1 MIRSYLNT
9 EATLYLILISAV
21 VFIFGG
27 LLTNLTWY
35 LILAGTI
42 FCFRQKK
49 LKYKDNSIQA
59 DELLVAPFNGKVAR
73 IQVNDEG
80 TQITIIQ
87 PWFREIGL
95 YLPMDCDVI
104 NVLKIRGSSFFRYGD
119 LEKLKNL
126 SKTYYEYFIEL
137 QTKNKKFVKLR
148 MFKCFGGLKPS
159 LSVLGGDR
167 GKTGARYGFF
177 PFGGTLIM
185 IFGHGSDILV
195 SENENV
201 IAGET
206 LIARLK

>member
-9 EATLYLILISAV
+9 EATLYLILISIC

-27 LLTNLTWY
+27 LLANLIWY
-35 LILAGTI
+35 LILAGII

-49 LKYKDNSIQA
+49 LKYKDNTIQA
-59 DELLVAPFNGKVAR
+59 GELLVAPLNGKIAR

-80 TQITIIQ
+80 TQITIVQ

-95 YLPMDCDVI
+95 YLPMDCEVT
-104 NVLKIRGSSFFRYGD
+104 NVLKIRGSSFFRYSE
-119 LEKLKNL
+119 LSKLKGL
-126 SKTYYEYFIEL
+126 GKTYYEYFMEL

-148 MFKCFGGLKPS
+148 MFKCFAGLKPS

-177 PFGGTLIM
+177 PFGGTMIM
-185 IFGHGSDILV
+185 IFGNGSDILV
-195 SENENV
+195 NENDNV

>member
-1 MIRSYLNT
+1 MIRSYLNA
-9 EATLYLILISAV
+9 EATLYLILISV
-21 VFIFGG
+21 LVFIFGG
-27 LLTNLTWY
+27 LLANFSWY
-35 LILAGTI
+35 LILALVI

-49 LKYKDNSIQA
+49 IKYKDNTIQTE
-59 DELLVAPFNGKVAR
+59 ELLVSPFNGKVAR

-80 TQITIIQ
+80 TQITIVQ

-95 YLPMDCDVI
+95 YLPMDCEII
-104 NVLKIRGSSFFRYGD
+104 NVLKIRGNSFFRYSNLD
-119 LEKLKNL
+119 KLKNA
-126 SKTYYEYFIEL
+126 SKPYYEYFMEL

-148 MFKCFGGLKPS
+148 MFKCFAGLKPS

-167 GKTGARYGFF
+167 GKTAARYGFF
-177 PFGGTLIM
+177 PFGGTMVM

-195 SENENV
+195 NENENV

>member
-9 EATLYLILISAV
+9 EATLYLILISIV

-27 LLTNLTWY
+27 LLANLIWY
-35 LILAGTI
+35 LIFAAVV

-49 LKYKDNSIQA
+49 LKHKDNPIQA
-59 DELLVAPFNGKVAR
+59 EELLVSPLNGKVVK

-80 TQITIIQ
+80 TQITIVQ

-95 YLPMDCDVI
+95 YIPLDCDVI
-104 NVLKIRGSSFFRYGD
+104 NVLKIRGSSFFRYSN
-119 LEKLKNL
+119 LEKLRAQG
-126 SKTYYEYFIEL
+126 KTYYEYFMEL

-148 MFKCFGGLKPS
+148 MFKCFAGLKPS

-177 PFGGTLIM
+177 PFGGTMVM

-195 SENENV
+195 RENENV